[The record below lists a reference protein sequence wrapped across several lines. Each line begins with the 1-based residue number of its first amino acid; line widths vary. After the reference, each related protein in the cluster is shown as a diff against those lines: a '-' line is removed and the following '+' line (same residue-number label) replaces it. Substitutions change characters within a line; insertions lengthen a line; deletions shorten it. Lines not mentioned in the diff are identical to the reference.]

1 MDFSRARE
9 LFPATRQVAYL
20 NTAAVGLAGTRLTE
34 TYARVLE
41 TWTANGFD
49 YVRGEAAATA
59 ARAAVSRLIGA
70 SVEDV
75 ALVPSVSAAAG
86 LVAAQFLPAG
96 PGENLIVGEQEYSSN
111 HFPWR
116 QLAAR
121 SYDIR
126 LATFRD
132 GGVLPDEV
140 ARHADGGTRLIAV
153 SAVQSATGHR
163 TDLAAMS
170 RIAHEH
176 GALLFVDGS
185 QSVGALDVAEDTSL
199 ADFMAFSDHKFL
211 LNAGRGMGYLYIRRQ
226 RQPHL
231 VPFGAGWRA
240 GDDPFASFFGPRMVL
255 STTASRFDSSISWL
269 AAIGDE
275 VCLNLINEIGPAEI
289 YTRNR
294 ELADRLRFRL
304 AERPD
309 PTRPRT
315 RRAQPHRRRASP
327 ARAPRRRGHAAADPR
342 SGRGPP
348 RGIRAIRR
356 RLLQR
361 RGRHRTRRPCADLI
375 HRAEQASRAPT
386 PPELPAGVRRATARR
401 SFHGA
406 YGC

>member
-1 MDFSRARE
+1 MSLEPSSSVLLARQE
-9 LFPATRQVAYL
+9 FPFLEDRVYL
-20 NTAAVGLAGTRLTE
+20 NTAAVALGSRRLASAYKSFINEWTSDGL
-34 TYARVLE
+34 
-41 TWTANGFD
+41 D
-49 YVRGEAAATA
+49 YVAAERA
-59 ARAAVSRLIGA
+59 ADASRAAVARIIGA
-70 SVEDV
+70 SPDDV
-75 ALVPSVSAAAG
+75 ALIPSVSAAAG
-86 LVAAQFLPAG
+86 LVAAQFTGAA
-96 PGENLIVGEQEYSSN
+96 PGENLVIGAQEYSSN

-126 LATFRD
+126 LAAFRD

-304 AERPD
+304 AERGLTPHD
-309 PTRPRT
+309 PGPGGRSHIVAVPLPPERLDDAATRLQT
-315 RRAQPHRRRASP
+315 H
-327 ARAPRRRGHAAADPR
+327 GVAAAL
-342 SGRGPP
+342 RGGFV
-348 RGIRAIRR
+348 RFAVDFYNDEEDIERAV
-356 RLLQR
+356 
-361 RGRHRTRRPCADLI
+361 
-375 HRAEQASRAPT
+375 RALT
-386 PPELPAGVRRATARR
+386 
-401 SFHGA
+401 
-406 YGC
+406 